1 MEKKGKTPFRKR
13 KRIAVNKVRKKS
25 FDNEIKVAL
34 AASDKGSY
42 YNQDEFWDDLKIKK
56 RKIILPEDDIDCGE
70 EIQEDLSKDDK
81 LHTRYAVLDLH
92 SLNNALTNV
101 SSCKTCSGTLQ
112 FEEDMDSSQG
122 LGASIKITCSM
133 CS

>member
-56 RKIILPEDDIDCGE
+56 RK
-70 EIQEDLSKDDK
+70 
-81 LHTRYAVLDLH
+81 
-92 SLNNALTNV
+92 
-101 SSCKTCSGTLQ
+101 
-112 FEEDMDSSQG
+112 
-122 LGASIKITCSM
+122 
-133 CS
+133 